1 MTTPIIIDTDPGI
14 DDAAAISIA
23 LNHPEIDVKMI
34 TTVHGNV
41 NIDKTTRNALQLKA
55 FFESDVPV
63 HRGAVAPL
71 INAPIDASHVHGETG
86 MGGYELPE
94 PSPELLASNRAIEA
108 MRETILESDEPITL
122 VPIGPLTNIAL
133 LFKTYPEVKSNIKA
147 IVLMG
152 GSAGRGN
159 VTPAAEFNIYCDP
172 EAADIV
178 FKAGLPITMVG
189 LDVARGAS
197 LSSTAINELK
207 SINQTTHML
216 YHMFNHYHGD
226 EFDTGIAVYDAYT
239 MLYLLHPEHFK
250 TADAAVAIEL
260 NGTYTRG
267 ATVVNYNA
275 QKKSVNVVLAVDK
288 TRFKQ
293 LFFEALSYAK

>member
-159 VTPAAEFNIYCDP
+159 VTPAAEFNIYCD
-172 EAADIV
+172 
-178 FKAGLPITMVG
+178 
-189 LDVARGAS
+189 
-197 LSSTAINELK
+197 TAL
-207 SINQTTHML
+207 TH
-216 YHMFNHYHGD
+216 
-226 EFDTGIAVYDAYT
+226 AV
-239 MLYLLHPEHFK
+239 LL
-250 TADAAVAIEL
+250 L
-260 NGTYTRG
+260 
-267 ATVVNYNA
+267 
-275 QKKSVNVVLAVDK
+275 
-288 TRFKQ
+288 
-293 LFFEALSYAK
+293 

>member
-1 MTTPIIIDTDPGI
+1 MKTPIIIDTDPGI

-34 TTVHGNV
+34 STVHGNV

-55 FFESDVPV
+55 FFDSDVPV
-63 HRGAVAPL
+63 HRGAAAPL

-94 PSPELLASNRAIEA
+94 PSPELLASNQAIEA
-108 MRETILESDEPITL
+108 MRQTILDADEPITL

-133 LFKTYPEVKSNIKA
+133 LFKTYPEVKANIKA

-178 FKAGLPITMVG
+178 FHASLPITMVG

-197 LSSTAINELK
+197 LSSTAIDELK
-207 SINQTTHML
+207 SINQTTNML

-226 EFDTGIAVYDAYT
+226 EFDSGIAVYDAYT
-239 MLYLLHPEHFK
+239 MLYLLHPEYFK
-250 TADAAVAIEL
+250 TANAKVDVEL
-260 NGTYTRG
+260 NGAYTRG
-267 ATVVNYNA
+267 ATVVNYNT
-275 QKKSVNVVLAVDK
+275 QEKPVNVVLAVDK

-293 LFFEALSYAK
+293 LFFKALAHAK

>member
-1 MTTPIIIDTDPGI
+1 MTIPIILDTDPGI

-34 TTVHGNV
+34 STVHGNV
-41 NIDKTTRNALQLKA
+41 NIDKTTRNALQLKG
-55 FFESDVPV
+55 FFNSEVPV
-63 HRGAVAPL
+63 HRGAAAPL
-71 INAPIDASHVHGETG
+71 INDPIDASHVHGETG

-94 PSPELLASNRAIEA
+94 PDPSLLSSNSAIQA
-108 MRETILESDEPITL
+108 MKDTLLNADTPITI

-133 LFKTYPEVKSNIKA
+133 LFKTYPEVKTNVKE

-178 FKAGLPITMVG
+178 FKTGLPITMVG

-197 LSSTAINELK
+197 LSLIH
-207 SINQTTHML
+207 I
-216 YHMFNHYHGD
+216 
-226 EFDTGIAVYDAYT
+226 
-239 MLYLLHPEHFK
+239 
-250 TADAAVAIEL
+250 
-260 NGTYTRG
+260 
-267 ATVVNYNA
+267 
-275 QKKSVNVVLAVDK
+275 
-288 TRFKQ
+288 
-293 LFFEALSYAK
+293 